1 MKQPPDH
8 IYQAFIL
15 NPNKHRSQLIASV
28 MSCLNG
34 QLVNQNTWH
43 ELMFYAGVG
52 GASGGTGFDLHILMD
67 LLYTGV
73 TSDIVYL
80 FA

>member
-15 NPNKHRSQLIASV
+15 KPNKHRSQLIASV
-28 MSCLNG
+28 MSSLNG
-34 QLVNQNTWH
+34 QNVNQNTWH

-52 GASGGTGFDLHILMD
+52 VASGWTGFDLHMLMG
-67 LLYTGV
+67 LLYARV